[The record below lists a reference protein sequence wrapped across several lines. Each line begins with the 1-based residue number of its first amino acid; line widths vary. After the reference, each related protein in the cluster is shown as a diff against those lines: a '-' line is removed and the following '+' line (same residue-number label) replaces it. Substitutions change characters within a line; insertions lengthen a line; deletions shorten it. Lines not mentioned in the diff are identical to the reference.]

1 MKYRHYLDSVRCQGM
16 ENGSIDGAAEGRME
30 GLRLVDSAYGDA
42 ANTPSQYVPR
52 PLPVIRRPTLS
63 ILCHLVLIL
72 IIFVSVWWRA
82 VNLDAFGIA
91 NDEGTHLM
99 WAKLA
104 NEGYPLYSQTRA
116 VQGPLF
122 INLIQL
128 SFKVLGTQ
136 VAAGRWME
144 ICLGGVTLFGVGLLT
159 RQIRGWTAAWIAAAA
174 LSVAPLFFLYSRIV
188 RGDVAASAFL
198 VLALL
203 SAYAF
208 RRSGRPAWLG
218 LSGLLLS
225 VNLLV
230 KAISPLAFTLILL
243 LILQRRLPGIREKT
257 NKRESIPIVRQ
268 ILADLLIFG
277 LGVILPIA
285 ACFVVYDPTG
295 LYDALVTFRIELRST
310 RPWDA
315 GTNLAEI
322 GSFLRQNAALA
333 ALAIYGFLSLL
344 NAKTAPT
351 GHNVVVPY
359 GQPGAN
365 AQQADRGHYDDA
377 ALLGLWLTITFITLL
392 GHTPL
397 FTHHLISLL
406 VPMAVLTGVG
416 IEEVIQR
423 LLRWRTKGPRW
434 QVWGLVGLV
443 LTGFYAASL
452 STWLVADQHAR
463 QEITGGREA
472 DAIELLRT
480 VTTPGSFIIS
490 DNQMLPFMADR
501 LSPPPLGD
509 IALVAI
515 QSGRQTTDRL
525 IGLSRDYQA
534 EAVISWSLRLP
545 WLPEYLNWAEE
556 SYLVRRKWDD
566 FHVIYF
572 GRRVPRDQ
580 VPNRIDAKVGEKI
593 QLLGY
598 EIEGNGREAGGEQ
611 GRIQGEAQT
620 VDVTL
625 YWQVVAPIEEN
636 YTVFVHLLN
645 PDGNLVTQHDGQP
658 LHGYLP
664 TSGWSPGV
672 VIPDHHRLLL
682 PGELPSGRY
691 YLIAG
696 MYTLE
701 TLERLPVLSE
711 HAQGT
716 GDSVML
722 DQLELEDLVLETGAN

>member
-1 MKYRHYLDSVRCQGM
+1 M
-16 ENGSIDGAAEGRME
+16 ENGGIDRAAEGRKE
-30 GLRLVDSAYGDA
+30 ELNRVDHAFRDA
-42 ANTPSQYVPR
+42 ANAASLHVPR
-52 PLPVIRRPTLS
+52 RLSIIHHPTLS

-72 IIFVSVWWRA
+72 IVLVSGWWRA

-128 SFKVLGTQ
+128 SFRVLGTQ
-136 VAAGRWME
+136 VAAGRWVE
-144 ICLGGVTLFGVGLLT
+144 ICLGIVTLFGVGLLT
-159 RQIRGWTAAWIAAAA
+159 RRLRGWTAAWAAAVA

-198 VLALL
+198 VLALI
-203 SAYAF
+203 SAYTF

-243 LILQRRLPGIREKT
+243 LILQRRLPGIRETT
-257 NKRESIPIVRQ
+257 NRQESLNTARQ
-268 ILADLLIFG
+268 TLGDLLSFG
-277 LGVILPIA
+277 LGFILPIA
-285 ACFVVYDPTG
+285 ACFVIYDPAG

-310 RPWDA
+310 RLWDA
-315 GTNLAEI
+315 GANLVEI
-322 GSFLRQNAALA
+322 LSFLRRNAALA

-344 NAKTAPT
+344 RAKTAPN
-351 GHNVVVPY
+351 GHNAFAPY
-359 GQPGAN
+359 RQPEVN
-365 AQQADRGHYDDA
+365 VQQRGRGRYHDA
-377 ALLGLWLTITFITLL
+377 AFMGLWLTITFITLL

-406 VPMAVLTGVG
+406 VPMAVLAGVG
-416 IEEVIQR
+416 VGEAVQR
-423 LLRWRTKGPRW
+423 LMRWRSKGPRW
-434 QVWGLVGLV
+434 PVWGLVGLV
-443 LTGFYAASL
+443 LIGFYAASL
-452 STWLVADQHAR
+452 PTWLAADQHAR

-472 DAIELLRT
+472 DAIKLLRT
-480 VTTPGSFIIS
+480 VTAPGSFIIS

-556 SYLVRRKWDD
+556 NYLVQRKWDD
-566 FHVIYF
+566 FHIIYF
-572 GRRVPRDQ
+572 GRRMQGDQ
-580 VPNRIDAKVGEKI
+580 VPNRVDAEVGDKI
-593 QLLGY
+593 RLLGY
-598 EIEGNGREAGGEQ
+598 EIEGDDQETGSRQ
-611 GRIQGEAQT
+611 SRIQGEAQT

-625 YWQVVAPIEEN
+625 YWQVVAPIEED

-645 PDGNLVTQHDGQP
+645 PDGNLTTQHDGQP

-664 TSGWSPGV
+664 TSSWSPGE
-672 VIPDHHRLLL
+672 VIPDHHRLPLAGDL
-682 PGELPSGRY
+682 SSGPYR
-691 YLIAG
+691 LIAG
-696 MYTLE
+696 MYLLE

-711 HAQGT
+711 NTQGT

-722 DQLELEDLVLETGAN
+722 AQLELEDLGLEARD